1 MALSGR
7 MVSACGSAVNRTIFC
22 VMKVFVTFTGPLR
35 HAGPTELVVP
45 EGTTLADVCRRL
57 ADAAAD
63 EVRRHL
69 LTVDGAI
76 EPSLLVAVNGMG
88 VPPEERAGRLL
99 GDGDELLLMPPIA
112 GG

>member
-1 MALSGR
+1 MQ
-7 MVSACGSAVNRTIFC
+7 I
-22 VMKVFVTFTGPLR
+22 FVTFTGPLR
-35 HAGPTELVVP
+35 QAGPAELAVP
-45 EGTTLADVCRRL
+45 EGATLTDVCRRL
-57 ADAAAD
+57 ADAAPG

-69 LTVDGAI
+69 LTVDGDI

-99 GDGDELLLMPPIA
+99 VDGDDLLIMPPIA